1 MGGINEIRPDVIA
14 RGRNSAFEA
23 ERYEMTEAPRHHF
36 ELQRREFFRVMGAGA
51 VVLVATRGVLA
62 QQGRGGAAAAGPA
75 LPAVMPEEVNAYIHI
90 GENGAVT
97 AFSGKVEIGQNNRTM
112 FTQLV
117 AEELRVPLARVNVI
131 TGDTGRTPWDRGTV
145 GSESAPILGL
155 QFRRAGAAARE
166 MIVARAAQTW
176 NVDASRLTAR
186 DGRVSETGGSRTATY
201 AELLKGQEL
210 AQVIPKE
217 VKPTAPSQWT
227 IAGTDVPKV
236 DGRDFVT
243 GKHGYLSH
251 MKLPGMLH
259 GKMIRPPSY
268 GATIDTV
275 DASAAQAMP
284 GVTVVRDGEFLGVTA
299 PTLAAAQRAAAAV
312 KVTWKEKPGQPSN
325 AEIFDHL
332 KKTQR
337 VNGATEGDRG
347 TPDMDVW
354 NQGSVETG
362 LAAAAHKLSQTYTI
376 RYVAHCPLETRAG
389 LAQWDGDKVTV
400 WTGVQRL
407 FGARGEIARA
417 MRVPE
422 ANVRVITPENSP
434 CYGGKHNADAG
445 VEVARLAKAAAGK
458 PVKLVWTREEEFNW
472 AYFRPGGLIEVQS
485 GMTADGKLTA
495 WEFHN
500 YNSGPGA
507 LGSPYKIP
515 NKKHQFHNSDSP
527 LRQGSYRGLAATFNH
542 FARETH
548 MDELSYTAKVEP
560 LAFRKMNTDDAR
572 LLAVYDA
579 AARQFGWGKAK
590 TERGQ
595 GFGIAG
601 GMEKLGYVATCAEV
615 RVNPAGQVRVARVV
629 VAFECGAI
637 VNPDQLRNQIE
648 GSIVFGLGGA
658 LFEEIEFENGK
669 LKNGS
674 FSSYRLPRF
683 SDIPVIETVTL
694 NRPDIEPGGG
704 GETPMFALAPAI
716 GNAIFDAVGVRVRS
730 MPLARN
736 GVDLKNTQSRA
747 SA

>member
-1 MGGINEIRPDVIA
+1 MSDATRTAMDTPAKNT
-14 RGRNSAFEA
+14 AFEA
-23 ERYEMTEAPRHHF
+23 ERYELTEAPRHVF

-51 VVLVATRGVLA
+51 VVLVAARGTVLA
-62 QQGRGGAAAAGPA
+62 QQGRGGAAPA
-75 LPAVMPEEVNAYIHI
+75 QPQMPEEVNAYIHI
-90 GENGAVT
+90 GANGAVT

-117 AEELRVPLARVNVI
+117 AEELRVPVARVNVI

-145 GSESAPILGL
+145 GSESAPILGT

-166 MIVARAAQTW
+166 MIVARAARLW
-176 NVDASRLTAR
+176 NVEASRLTVR
-186 DGRVSETGGSRTATY
+186 DGRVSDPGSNRAATY
-201 AELLKGQEL
+201 AELLQGQEL
-210 AQVIPKE
+210 TEIIPREIKST
-217 VKPTAPSQWT
+217 PPAQWT

-236 DGRDFVT
+236 DGRAFVT
-243 GKHGYLSH
+243 GGHKYLSD
-251 MKLPGMLH
+251 MKLPGMVH
-259 GKMIRPPSY
+259 GKMVRPPAV

-299 PTLAAAQRAAAAV
+299 PSLAAAERALAAM

-332 KKTQR
+332 KKTSR
-337 VNGATEGDRG
+337 VNNATEGDRG
-347 TPDMDVW
+347 TPYMDVW
-354 NQGSVETG
+354 NEGSMEQG
-362 LAAAAHKLSQTYTI
+362 LAAAAQKSSQTYTI
-376 RYVAHCPLETRAG
+376 RYVAHCPLETRTG
-389 LAQWDGDKVTV
+389 LAQWEGDKLTV

-407 FGARGEIARA
+407 FGARGELARA
-417 MRVPE
+417 FRIPE
-422 ANVRVITPENSP
+422 ANIRVIVPENTP

-445 VEVARLAKAAAGK
+445 VEAARLAKGAQK

-472 AYFRPGGLIEVQS
+472 AYVRPAGTVEVQS

-515 NKKHQFHNSDSP
+515 NKKHQFHNAESP

-548 MDELSYTAKVEP
+548 MDELAYMAKIEP
-560 LAFRKMNTDDAR
+560 LAFRKKNTDDAR

-579 AARQFGWGKAK
+579 AAKGFGWGAAK
-590 TERGQ
+590 TVQGQ

-615 RVNPAGQVRVARVV
+615 RVNPANGQVRVARVL

-637 VNPDQLRNQIE
+637 INPNQLKNQIE
-648 GSIVFGLGGA
+648 GAVMYGLGGA
-658 LFEEIEFENGK
+658 MFEEIEFENGR

-674 FSSYRLPRF
+674 FTDYRLPRF
-683 SDIPVIETVTL
+683 SDMPLIETVL
-694 NRPDIEPGGG
+694 LDRRDIEPGGG

-736 GVDLKNTQSRA
+736 GVDLKNAQTRA

>member
-1 MGGINEIRPDVIA
+1 MGINEIRPDVIA
-14 RGRNSAFEA
+14 RGKNSAFEA
-23 ERYEMTEAPRHHF
+23 ERYELTEAPRHHF

-51 VVLVATRGVLA
+51 VVLVASRGLLA
-62 QQGRGGAAAAGPA
+62 QGRGGAGAAGGAA
-75 LPAVMPEEVNAYIHI
+75 LPAEMSEEVNAYIHI
-90 GENGAVT
+90 GENGMVT

-117 AEELRVPLARVNVI
+117 AEELHVPVARVNVI

-145 GSESAPILGL
+145 GSESAPVLGK

-166 MIVARAAQTW
+166 MIVARAAQMW
-176 NVDASRLTAR
+176 NVQASRLTVK
-186 DGRVSETGGSRTATY
+186 DGRVSETGGARAATY

-210 AQVIPKE
+210 AEIIPKE
-217 VKPTAPSQWT
+217 VEPTPPSQWT
-227 IAGTDVPKV
+227 IAGTEVPKV
-236 DGRDFVT
+236 GGRDFVT
-243 GKHGYLSH
+243 GKHTYLSD
-251 MKLPGMLH
+251 MKLPGMVH

-268 GATIDTV
+268 GATIETV
-275 DASAAQAMP
+275 DAAAAQAMP

-299 PTLAAAQRAAAAV
+299 PTLAAAERAARAV
-312 KVTWKEKPGQPSN
+312 KVTWKEKSGQPSN
-325 AEIFDHL
+325 AEIFEYL
-332 KKTQR
+332 KKNSR
-337 VNGATEGDRG
+337 LNGATEGDRG

-354 NQGSVETG
+354 NQGSVEQG

-407 FGARGEIARA
+407 FGARGEISRA

-445 VEVARLAKAAAGK
+445 VEAARLARGAGK

-472 AYFRPGGLIEVQS
+472 AYFRPGGTVEIQS

-515 NKKHQFHNSDSP
+515 NKKHQYHMSTSP

-548 MDELSYTAKVEP
+548 MDELSYIAKVEP
-560 LAFRKMNTDDAR
+560 LAFRRMNTDEAR

-579 AARQFGWGKAK
+579 AAKQFGWGRAK
-590 TERGQ
+590 TEQGQ

-615 RVNPAGQVRVARVV
+615 RVNPEGQARVARVV

-637 VNPDQLRNQIE
+637 INPNQLRNQME
-648 GSIVFGLGGA
+648 GAQMFGLGGA

-669 LKNGS
+669 LQNGS
-674 FSSYRLPRF
+674 FSDYRLPRF
-683 SDIPVIETVTL
+683 SDMPVIETVLL
-694 NRPDIEPGGG
+694 NRPDIEPGGA
-704 GETPMFALAPAI
+704 GEVPMFGLAPAI
-716 GNAIFDAVGVRVRS
+716 GNAIFDATGVRVRS
-730 MPLARN
+730 MPLARD

>member
-1 MGGINEIRPDVIA
+1 MGINEIRPDVIA
-14 RGRNSAFEA
+14 RGKNSAFEA
-23 ERYEMTEAPRHHF
+23 ERYELTEAPRHHF

-51 VVLVATRGVLA
+51 VVLVAARGLLA
-62 QQGRGGAAAAGPA
+62 QGRGGPAAGPA
-75 LPAVMPEEVNAYIHI
+75 LPAEMPEDVNAYIHI
-90 GENGAVT
+90 GENGAIT

-117 AEELRVPLARVNVI
+117 AEELRVPVARVNVI

-145 GSESAPILGL
+145 GSESAPILGK

-166 MIVARAAQTW
+166 MIVARAAQMW
-176 NVDASRLTAR
+176 NVDASRVAAK
-186 DGRVSETGGSRTATY
+186 DGRVSEIGGTRGATY

-210 AQVIPKE
+210 AAVIPKE
-217 VKPTAPSQWT
+217 TEPTAPAQWT
-227 IAGTDVPKV
+227 VAGTDVPKV

-243 GKHGYLSH
+243 GKHTYLTD
-251 MKLPGMLH
+251 MKLPGMVH

-268 GATIDTV
+268 GATIESV
-275 DASAAQAMP
+275 DAGTAQAMP
-284 GVTVVRDGEFLGVTA
+284 GVTIVRDGEFLGVTA

-325 AEIFDHL
+325 AEVFEYL
-332 KKTQR
+332 KTNSR
-337 VNGATEGDRG
+337 VNAATEGDRG
-347 TPDMDVW
+347 NVYMDVW
-354 NQGSVETG
+354 NQGSMEQG
-362 LAAAAHKLSQTYTI
+362 LSAAVHTQSQTYTI

-389 LAQWDGDKVTV
+389 LAQWDGDTVTV

-417 MRVPE
+417 MRIPE
-422 ANVRVITPENSP
+422 ANVRVITPESSP

-445 VEVARLAKAAAGK
+445 VEAARLARGAGK

-472 AYFRPGGLIEVQS
+472 AYFRPGGTVEIHS
-485 GMTADGKLTA
+485 GMAADGKLTA

-515 NKKHQFHNSDSP
+515 NKKHQYHVSDSP

-542 FARETH
+542 FARESH
-548 MDELSYTAKVEP
+548 MDELSYIAKVEP
-560 LAFRKMNTDDAR
+560 LAFRKMNTDDPR

-590 TERGQ
+590 TEQGQ

-615 RVNPAGQVRVARVV
+615 RVNPEGRVRVARVV

-637 VNPDQLRNQIE
+637 INPDQLRNQIE
-648 GSIVFGLGGA
+648 GSIMFGLGGA

-669 LKNGS
+669 LLNGH
-674 FSSYRLPRF
+674 FAEYRLPRF
-683 SDIPVIETVTL
+683 SDMPVIESVLL
-694 NRPDIEPGGG
+694 NRKDIEPGGA
-704 GETPMFALAPAI
+704 GEVPMFGLAPAI
-716 GNAIFDAVGVRVRS
+716 GNAIFDATGVRVRS

>member
-1 MGGINEIRPDVIA
+1 MGINEIRPDVIA
-14 RGRNSAFEA
+14 RGKNSAFEA
-23 ERYEMTEAPRHHF
+23 ERYETTEAPRHHF
-36 ELQRREFFRVMGAGA
+36 ELQRRDFFRVMGAGA
-51 VVLVATRGVLA
+51 VVLVAARKVVA
-62 QQGRGGAAAAGPA
+62 QGRGGAGGARPT
-75 LPAVMPEEVNAYIHI
+75 MSEEVNAYIHI

-117 AEELRVPLARVNVI
+117 AEELRVPVARVNVI

-145 GSESAPILGL
+145 GSESAPVLGK

-166 MIVARAAQTW
+166 MIVARAAQAW

-186 DGRVSETGGSRTATY
+186 DGRVSENGGSRSATY

-210 AQVIPKE
+210 TAVIPE
-217 VKPTAPSQWT
+217 DVGPTAPTQWT
-227 IAGTDVPKV
+227 IAGTSVPKV

-243 GKHGYLSH
+243 GKHTYLTD
-251 MKLPGMLH
+251 MRLPGMVH

-268 GATIDTV
+268 GATIETV

-299 PTLAAAQRAAAAV
+299 PTLAAAERAARAV
-312 KVTWKEKPGQPSN
+312 KVTWKEQPGQPSN
-325 AEIFDHL
+325 AEIFDYL
-332 KKTQR
+332 KAHSR

-354 NQGSVETG
+354 NQGSVEQG
-362 LAAAAHKLSQTYTI
+362 LAAAAHQLSQTYTI
-376 RYVAHCPLETRAG
+376 RYVAHSPLETRAG

-400 WTGVQRL
+400 WTGVQRP
-407 FGARGEIARA
+407 FGAPGTIARA
-417 MRVPE
+417 LRMPE
-422 ANVRVITPENSP
+422 DNVRVITPENSP
-434 CYGGKHNADAG
+434 CYGGKHNPDAG
-445 VEVARLAKAAAGK
+445 VEVARLAKGAGK
-458 PVKLVWTREEEFNW
+458 PVKLVWTREEEYNW
-472 AYFRPGGLIEVQS
+472 AYFRPGGTVELQS
-485 GMTADGKLTA
+485 GITADGKLLA
-495 WEFHN
+495 WEMHN
-500 YNSGPGA
+500 YNSGGGA

-515 NKKHQFHNSDSP
+515 NKKHQYHNAESP

-548 MDELSYTAKVEP
+548 MDELSYIANIEP

-579 AARQFGWGKAK
+579 AAQQFGWGQAK
-590 TERGQ
+590 TEQRQ

-637 VNPDQLRNQIE
+637 INPNHLRNQME
-648 GSIVFGLGGA
+648 GAQMFGLGGA
-658 LFEEIEFENGK
+658 LFEEIDFADGR

-674 FSSYRLPRF
+674 YTNYRLPRF
-683 SDIPVIETVTL
+683 SDMPVIETVL
-694 NRPDIEPGGG
+694 VNRPDIEPGGA
-704 GETPMFALAPAI
+704 GEVPMFGLAPAI
-716 GNAIFDAVGVRVRS
+716 GNAIFDATGVRVRS

-736 GVDLKNTQSRA
+736 GVDLNNTQSRA

>member
-1 MGGINEIRPDVIA
+1 MGINEIRPDVIA
-14 RGRNSAFEA
+14 RGKNGAFEA
-23 ERYEMTEAPRHHF
+23 ERYEMTETPRHHF

-51 VVLVATRGVLA
+51 VVLVASRKVLA
-62 QQGRGGAAAAGPA
+62 QGRGGAGAAAAPR
-75 LPAVMPEEVNAYIHI
+75 PEMSEEVNAYIHI

-97 AFSGKVEIGQNNRTM
+97 AFSGKVEIGQNNRTL

-117 AEELRVPLARVNVI
+117 AEELRVPVARVNVI

-145 GSESAPILGL
+145 GSESAPILGK

-166 MIVARAAQTW
+166 MIVARAAQAW

-186 DGRVSETGGSRTATY
+186 DGRVSENGGTRAATY
-201 AELLKGQEL
+201 AELLRGQEL
-210 AQVIPKE
+210 TAVIPE
-217 VKPTAPSQWT
+217 NVGPTAPAQWT
-227 IAGTDVPKV
+227 IAGTSVPKV

-243 GKHGYLSH
+243 GKHTYLSD
-251 MKLPGMLH
+251 MKLPGMVH

-268 GATIDTV
+268 GATIETV

-299 PTLAAAQRAAAAV
+299 PTLAAAERAARAV

-325 AEIFDHL
+325 AEIFDYL
-332 KKTQR
+332 KAHSR

-354 NQGSVETG
+354 NQGSVEQG
-362 LAAAAHKLSQTYTI
+362 LASAAHKLSQTYTI
-376 RYVAHCPLETRAG
+376 RYVAHSPLETRAG

-407 FGARGEIARA
+407 FGARGEVARA
-417 MRVPE
+417 MRIPE
-422 ANVRVITPENSP
+422 DNVRVITPENSP

-445 VEVARLAKAAAGK
+445 VEAARLAKGAGK
-458 PVKLVWTREEEFNW
+458 PVKLVWTREEEYNW
-472 AYFRPGGLIEVQS
+472 AYFRPGGTVEVQS

-507 LGSPYKIP
+507 LGSPYIIP
-515 NKKHQFHNSDSP
+515 NKKHQVHNADSP

-548 MDELSYTAKVEP
+548 MDELSYIAKIEP
-560 LAFRKMNTDDAR
+560 LAFRKRNTDDAR

-579 AARQFGWGKAK
+579 AAKQFGWGKAK
-590 TERGQ
+590 TEEGQ

-615 RVNPAGQVRVARVV
+615 RVDPAGQVRVARVV

-637 VNPDQLRNQIE
+637 VNPNHLRNQME
-648 GSIVFGLGGA
+648 GAQMFGLGGA
-658 LFEEIEFENGK
+658 LFEEIEFESGK
-669 LKNGS
+669 LLNGS
-674 FSSYRLPRF
+674 FSDYRLPRF
-683 SDIPVIETVTL
+683 SDMPAIETVLL
-694 NRPDIEPGGG
+694 NRPDIEPGGA
-704 GETPMFALAPAI
+704 GEVPMFGLAPAI
-716 GNAIFDAVGVRVRS
+716 GNAIFDATGVRVRS

>member
-1 MGGINEIRPDVIA
+1 MGINEIRPDVIA
-14 RGRNSAFEA
+14 RGKNSAFEA
-23 ERYEMTEAPRHHF
+23 ERYEMTEPPRYHF

-51 VVLVATRGVLA
+51 VVLVASRALLA
-62 QQGRGGAAAAGPA
+62 QQGRGGAAAAGA
-75 LPAVMPEEVNAYIHI
+75 MPAVMPEDVAAYIHI

-117 AEELRVPLARVNVI
+117 AEELRVPVARVNVI

-145 GSESAPILGL
+145 GSESAPILGT
-155 QFRRAGAAARE
+155 QFRRAGAAMRE
-166 MIVARAAQTW
+166 LLVARAARQW
-176 NVDASRLTAR
+176 NVEASRLTVS
-186 DGRVSETGGSRTATY
+186 DGRVSDPGSNRAASY
-201 AELLKGQEL
+201 AELVRGEQITEI
-210 AQVIPKE
+210 IPKE
-217 VKPTAPSQWT
+217 IKPTPPSQWK

-243 GKHGYLSH
+243 GKHTYLSD
-251 MKLPGMLH
+251 MRLPGMVH
-259 GKMIRPPSY
+259 GKVVRAPSY

-299 PTLAAAQRAAAAV
+299 PTLAAAQRAAAAI

-325 AEIFDHL
+325 AEIFDYL
-332 KKTQR
+332 KKNSR

-354 NQGSVETG
+354 NQGSVEQG

-445 VEVARLAKAAAGK
+445 VEAARLAKGAGK

-472 AYFRPGGLIEVQS
+472 AYFRPGGTVEVQS
-485 GMTADGKLTA
+485 GITADGKLTA

-515 NKKHQFHNSDSP
+515 HKKHQFHNAESP

-548 MDELSYTAKVEP
+548 MDELSYIAKIEP

-579 AARQFGWGKAK
+579 AAKQFGWGKAK
-590 TERGQ
+590 TEQGQ

-615 RVNPAGQVRVARVV
+615 RVTPAGQVRVARVV
-629 VAFECGAI
+629 VAFECGAVI
-637 VNPDQLRNQIE
+637 NPTHLRNQIE
-648 GSIVFGLGGA
+648 GSVMFGLGGA

-669 LKNGS
+669 LRNGH
-674 FSSYRLPRF
+674 FADYRLPRF
-683 SDIPVIETVTL
+683 SDMPVIETVVL
-694 NRPDIEPGGG
+694 NRPDIEPGGA
-704 GETPMFALAPAI
+704 GEVPMFGLAPAI
-716 GNAIFDAVGVRVRS
+716 GNAIFDATGVRVRS

>member
-1 MGGINEIRPDVIA
+1 MSDATRPAMDTPNMNTPKK
-14 RGRNSAFEA
+14 NSAFEA
-23 ERYEMTEAPRHHF
+23 ERYELTETPRHRF
-36 ELQRREFFRVMGAGA
+36 ELQRREFFRFMGAGA
-51 VVLVATRGVLA
+51 VVLVAARGTALA
-62 QQGRGGAAAAGPA
+62 QQGGGGAAAAQPQ
-75 LPAVMPEEVNAYIHI
+75 MPEDVKAYIHI

-117 AEELRVPLARVNVI
+117 AEELRVPVSRVNVI

-145 GSESAPILGL
+145 GSESAPILGT

-166 MIVARAAQTW
+166 MLVARAARQW
-176 NVDASRLTAR
+176 NVEASRLVVR
-186 DGRVSETGGSRTATY
+186 DGRVSDPAGNRAATY
-201 AELLKGQEL
+201 AELLQGQEL
-210 AQVIPKE
+210 TEIIPKE
-217 VKPTAPSQWT
+217 IKPTAPAQWT
-227 IAGTDVPKV
+227 IAGTSVPKV
-236 DGRDFVT
+236 DGRAFVT
-243 GKHGYLSH
+243 GGHKYLSD
-251 MKLPGMLH
+251 MKLPGMVH
-259 GKMIRPPSY
+259 GKMVRPPAV

-299 PTLAAAQRAAAAV
+299 PTLAAAERALAAM

-325 AEIFDHL
+325 AEIFDFL
-332 KKTQR
+332 KSHSR

-347 TPDMDVW
+347 TPYMDAW
-354 NQGSVETG
+354 NEGSIEQG
-362 LAAAAHKLSQTYTI
+362 LAAAAHKSSQTYTI
-376 RYVAHCPLETRAG
+376 RYVAHCPLETRTG
-389 LAQWDGDKVTV
+389 LAQWEGDKLTV

-407 FGARGEIARA
+407 FGARGELARA
-417 MRVPE
+417 FRIPE
-422 ANVRVITPENSP
+422 ANIRVIVPENTP

-445 VEVARLAKAAAGK
+445 VEAARLAKGAQK
-458 PVKLVWTREEEFNW
+458 PVKLAWTRDEEFRF
-472 AYFRPGGLIEVQS
+472 AYVRPAGTVEVSS
-485 GMTADGKLTA
+485 GMTADGTLTA

-515 NKKHQFHNSDSP
+515 NKKHVFHNAESP

-548 MDELSYTAKVEP
+548 MDELSYIAKIEP
-560 LAFRKMNTDDAR
+560 LAFRKKNTDDAR

-579 AARQFGWGKAK
+579 AAKGFGWGRAK
-590 TERGQ
+590 TAQGQ

-615 RVNPAGQVRVARVV
+615 RVNPANGQVRVVRVL

-637 VNPDQLRNQIE
+637 INPDQLKNQIE
-648 GSIVFGLGGA
+648 GAVMYGLGGA
-658 LFEEIEFENGK
+658 LFEEIEFENGR
-669 LKNGS
+669 LRNGK
-674 FSSYRLPRF
+674 FSEYRLPRF
-683 SDIPVIETVTL
+683 SDMPLIETVLL

-704 GETPMFALAPAI
+704 GETPMFGLAPAI
-716 GNAIFDAVGVRVRS
+716 GNAIFDATGVRVRS

-736 GVDLKNTQSRA
+736 GVDLKNAQTRA